1 MLLRVV
7 KFKGSCDWSLLIWNW
22 YCRSSSQWNRHA
34 KIASWKNKIISMFW
48 FIPCVIIVIIT
59 SNARYVI
66 MTQYWICFRW
76 KTNIKDVTIIAIKLT
91 HPVYTDMLFS
101 YSSSSQLGCILLPSW
116 FLFCKENNKNTEYFM
131 IVISFKSFTSS
142 TCVFPVSSLTPYV
155 KSKQFQNMKLKRKKI
170 NLKSIS
176 VMRAK
181 IWTRFDEP
189 P

>member
-1 MLLRVV
+1 MVYTLCYNRYNHKQCKICDNDTILNLL
-7 KFKGSCDWSLLIWNW
+7 
-22 YCRSSSQWNRHA
+22 
-34 KIASWKNKIISMFW
+34 SM
-48 FIPCVIIVIIT
+48 
-59 SNARYVI
+59 
-66 MTQYWICFRW
+66 
-76 KTNIKDVTIIAIKLT
+76 KTNIKDVTIIAIKFN

-101 YSSSSQLGCILLPSW
+101 YSRSSQLGCILLPSW

-155 KSKQFQNMKLKRKKI
+155 KSKQCQNMKLKRKKI

-181 IWTRFDEP
+181 IWTRFDESP
-189 P
+189 